1 MEHLNE
7 NLIKEVAKSQNISIK
22 QVETVLALLD
32 EGNTV
37 PFIARYRKEKTGS
50 LDEEEIRAIQKEY
63 EYNKNL
69 QDRKEDVIRLI
80 DEKGMLTEEL
90 KQSII
95 DADKLVDVEDIYR
108 PFKEK
113 KKTKATEAI
122 KKGLEPLAE
131 IMLTFPSEG
140 DLDAIANP
148 YLNEEVSS
156 VEEAYEGAKYIIAER
171 VSDNADYRKWIRE
184 YTYKNGFLSSSK
196 KKNATDPYETY
207 QIYYD
212 YEEKLT
218 GIKLH
223 RILAINR
230 AEKEKIITAK
240 ITVDTEDIFKYLK
253 SQVIKGRLSIFNQM
267 IEDAFIDAYKRLIS
281 GSIERE
287 IRSDLSEKAE
297 DQAIHLFSENLR
309 SLLLQPPL
317 KGQVVL
323 GVDPAFRTG
332 CKMAV
337 IDQYGKY
344 LTKDV
349 IYPHE
354 AYPGARVSPERLA
367 EAKRK
372 VIQLIQNYPI
382 NIIAIGNGT
391 ASRETERFIVDLLKE
406 IKSDLKYVIVD
417 EAGASVYSASPLAR
431 DEFPDFQVEER
442 SAVSIARRIQD
453 PLSELVK
460 IDPKSI
466 GVGQYQ
472 HDVTQTKLNDSL
484 NFVVTTAV
492 NQVGVNVN
500 TASQSLLQFVSGL
513 SEKVAKNI
521 VQFREENGP
530 FDNRK
535 KIKKVQNIGEK
546 TFEQAVGFLRIYNS
560 KNPLDKTPIHP
571 ESYGLAEDIL
581 MILGVEAKDIGT
593 DAMKTA
599 IDKISIKSLAEKLN
613 QHEILIQDIL
623 DAFVSP
629 SRDIRDQYPQPLL
642 KSDLLSLEDLKPGME
657 MQGTVRNVV
666 DFGAFVDVGIK
677 EAGLVHISKLS
688 KAYVKHP
695 LDVVKVGDIVKVWV
709 LSTDINRKRLQL
721 SMIKPDETPT
731 FIND

>member
-1 MEHLNE
+1 MEYLNE
-7 NLIKEVAKSQNISIK
+7 DLIKEVAKNQSISVK
-22 QVETVLALLD
+22 QVNTVLALLE

-90 KQSII
+90 KHSIT
-95 DADKLVDVEDIYR
+95 DAEKLVDVEDIYR

-113 KKTKATEAI
+113 KKTKATEAV
-122 KKGLEPLAE
+122 KKGLEPLANF
-131 IMLTFPSEG
+131 MLTFPIEG
-140 DLDAIANP
+140 DLEAIAQP
-148 YLNEEVSS
+148 YLSDEVTSI
-156 VEEAYEGAKYIIAER
+156 EAAYEGAKYIIAES

-184 YTYKNGFLSSSK
+184 YTYQHGFLSSSK
-196 KKNATDPYETY
+196 KKKAEDPYETY

-230 AEKEKIITAK
+230 AEKEKIVTAK
-240 ITVDTEDIFKYLK
+240 ITVDTDDIFRYLK
-253 SQVIKGRLSIFNQM
+253 SQVIAGRLSIFNEM

-287 IRSDLSEKAE
+287 IRSDFSEKAE

-317 KGQVVL
+317 KGQMVL
-323 GVDPAFRTG
+323 GIDPAFRTG
-332 CKMAV
+332 CKMAI
-337 IDQYGKY
+337 IDKFGKF

-354 AYPGARVSPERLA
+354 AYPGARVSPEKLSQ
-367 EAKRK
+367 AKKKVVHLIRK
-372 VIQLIQNYPI
+372 FPI

-391 ASRETERFIVDLLKE
+391 ASRETEKFIVNLLKE

-417 EAGASVYSASPLAR
+417 EAGASVYSASTLAR

-460 IDPKSI
+460 IDSKSI

-472 HDVTQTKLNDSL
+472 HDVTQSKLNDSL
-484 NFVVTTAV
+484 DFVVSTAV

-513 SEKVAKNI
+513 SSKVAKNI

-535 KIKKVQNIGEK
+535 KIKKVKNIGKK

-571 ESYGLAEDIL
+571 ESYDLADDIL
-581 MILGVEAKDIGT
+581 MILELEAKDIGT
-593 DAMKTA
+593 NKMKEA
-599 IDKISIKSLAEKLN
+599 INEVSVNTLAEKLN

-629 SRDIRDQYPQPLL
+629 TRDIRDAYPQPLL
-642 KSDLLSLEDLKPGME
+642 KSDLLSLEDLKSGME

-688 KAYVKHP
+688 KRYVKHP

-709 LSTDINRKRLQL
+709 LSVDINRKRLQL
-721 SMIKPDETPT
+721 SMIKPEEKPS
-731 FIND
+731 FIEN